1 MCDFPP
7 FTTSGRHLIKTNCKN
22 FSSLHLS
29 QQSTN
34 TSSHK
39 LYVKQYWGWS
49 FQFAS
54 SSRSSQVHLHRSL
67 PLLLA
72 VRMKS
77 QALQRALRLKDC
89 LHRFSPLNSHSR
101 RVALPMTAVL
111 IAPRLLEPLKEP
123 MDVPTLVEMLLLN
136 TELLPEH
143 PTFLPPPGL
152 WDLRQIFAKFVKD
165 HVGGLPISTGIFIRD
180 VQEIVIFRR
189 NQLRCVHPP
198 VESSRQA
205 VRVENRSD
213 LATSLKGFVFVGTLI
228 ACIRRLWRKL
238 LSLSR

>member
-1 MCDFPP
+1 MCDFSP
-7 FTTSGRHLIKTNCKN
+7 FTTSRRHLSKNKCKTN
-22 FSSLHLS
+22 FSSFIS

-39 LYVKQYWGWS
+39 LYEKHYWGWS
-49 FQFAS
+49 FRFSS
-54 SSRSSQVHLHRSL
+54 SSRSSQAHLRRSL

-77 QALQRALRLKDC
+77 QALQRPLRLKDC

-111 IAPRLLEPLKEP
+111 IAPRLLEALKEP
-123 MDVPTLVEMLLLN
+123 MDVPTLVGMLLLN
-136 TELLPEH
+136 AELLPEH
-143 PTFLPPPGL
+143 PTFLPPPGP
-152 WDLRQIFAKFVKD
+152 WDLRQIFLRFVKD
-165 HVGGLPISTGIFIRD
+165 HVGGLPISTGIYIRD
-180 VQEIVIFRR
+180 VQEIVISQR

-198 VESSRQA
+198 VEFSRQA
-205 VRVENRSD
+205 VRVENHSD

-228 ACIRRLWRKL
+228 ACIRRLS
-238 LSLSR
+238 SLSR